1 MSDSWTGGLGAP
13 AAPSSTRRGLASAS
27 TLVGHAPPDQLRKVR
42 RILLVTGI
50 LALLAGVAAILVP
63 IVASVTMTLFVGWM
77 LMLYGIVS
85 GFQAFTADVPGRTK
99 AWRALNALL
108 AVLVGLYL
116 VALPLSGTIT
126 LTFLLAVWFFG
137 TGLFSLTAAW
147 QWRGRS
153 ETPWLAISGLLSVLL
168 GILIAVS
175 LPSSAAWA
183 IGLLVGIQM
192 IWWGIDA
199 LVAASVLR
207 RMLDGT
213 TAH

>member
-13 AAPSSTRRGLASAS
+13 AAPSSTRWGLASTWA
-27 TLVGHAPPDQLRKVR
+27 LIGHAPPDQLRKVR

-50 LALLAGVAAILVP
+50 LALLGGAAAILVP

-85 GFQAFTADVPGRTK
+85 GFQAITAEAPGRTK

-116 VALPLSGTIT
+116 VVLPLSGTIT

-147 QWRGRS
+147 QRRGRS
-153 ETPWLAISGLLSVLL
+153 EAAWLVISGLLSLLL

-183 IGLLVGIQM
+183 IGLLVGIEM
-192 IWWGIDA
+192 IWWGTDA

-207 RMLDGT
+207 RTLDGT
-213 TAH
+213 TTH

>member
-1 MSDSWTGGLGAP
+1 M
-13 AAPSSTRRGLASAS
+13 
-27 TLVGHAPPDQLRKVR
+27 
-42 RILLVTGI
+42 
-50 LALLAGVAAILVP
+50 P
-63 IVASVTMTLFVGWM
+63 IVASVTLTLFVGWM

-108 AVLVGLYL
+108 AVLVGLYH

-153 ETPWLAISGLLSVLL
+153 ETPWLAVSGLLSVLL

-192 IWWGIDA
+192 IWWGTDA

-207 RMLDGT
+207 RMLDAT

>member
-1 MSDSWTGGLGAP
+1 MSDSWTGRLGGP
-13 AAPSSTRRGLASAS
+13 EAPSSTRRRLASTW
-27 TLVGHAPPDQLRKVR
+27 TLVSHAPPDQLHKVR

-50 LALLAGVAAILVP
+50 LALLGGAAAILVP

-77 LMLYGIVS
+77 LILYGIV
-85 GFQAFTADVPGRTK
+85 GGLQAFTAEVPGRTK

-116 VALPLSGTIT
+116 VVLPLSGTIT

-153 ETPWLAISGLLSVLL
+153 EAAWLAISGLLSLLL

-192 IWWGIDA
+192 IWWGTDA
-199 LVAASVLR
+199 LVAASALR
-207 RMLDGT
+207 RVLDGAA
-213 TAH
+213 AH

>member
-1 MSDSWTGGLGAP
+1 MSGSWTGGLGAP
-13 AAPSSTRRGLASAS
+13 AAPSSRGRGLASTWA
-27 TLVGHAPPDQLRKVR
+27 LVGHVPPDQLRKVR

-50 LALLAGVAAILVP
+50 LALLGGAAAILVP

-85 GFQAFTADVPGRTK
+85 GFQALTAEVPGRTK

-108 AVLVGLYL
+108 AVLVGFYL
-116 VALPLSGTIT
+116 VVLPLSGTIT

-147 QWRGRS
+147 QRRGRS
-153 ETPWLAISGLLSVLL
+153 DAAWLVISGLLSLLL

-183 IGLLVGIQM
+183 IGLLVGIEM
-192 IWWGIDA
+192 IWWGTDA

>member
-13 AAPSSTRRGLASAS
+13 AAPSSTRRGLASTW

-63 IVASVTMTLFVGWM
+63 IVASVTLTLFVGWM

-147 QWRGRS
+147 QRRGRS
-153 ETPWLAISGLLSVLL
+153 EAAWLVISGLLSLLL